1 MSWWNDEREA
11 ILTKLWGEG
20 YSSSQIAGKLGI
32 TRSAVIGKVYRMKI
46 QGGSVPGRGGR
57 QKENFETSSLRIKLA
72 ATAKKMKQASA
83 KNRPFAIGERAPP
96 KFGPIEPY
104 IEKPQPYEPP
114 MEQRVTWDQLEDHH
128 CRFVLGDVAKP
139 GWCYCGGKKLN
150 GVSYCEGHARI
161 VFAAPET
168 AHGMHARAPDLTR
181 GGQIERSLGEVNPQ
195 AIAAVPAASERER
208 EDA

>member
-1 MSWWNDEREA
+1 MSFWTDEREA

-72 ATAKKMKQASA
+72 TTAKKMKQASA

-150 GVSYCEGHARI
+150 GVSYCGHHARI
-161 VFAAPET
+161 VYAVVEVAP
-168 AHGMHARAPDLTR
+168 GMRARASDLSR
-181 GGQIERSLGEVNPQ
+181 GGRNEFGLGVGGTQ
-195 AIAAVPAASERER
+195 AIAAAPAASGRER